1 MISLGAPTWEALCR
15 HAQETFPDE
24 CCGAILTSAS
34 GDEVRRIPNIQNVMH
49 AKDPQT
55 YPRDATIAYV
65 MEPKAL
71 LAVLKEA
78 DSGHATLK
86 AFYHSHPNHD
96 AYFSAE
102 DKRQAMFGDEPSY
115 PDIVHLVISIY
126 DREVKAIQAYAWDEP
141 AQDFLAIELRT
152 TV

>member
-1 MISLGAPTWEALCR
+1 MISLGALTWEAICR
-15 HAQETFPDE
+15 HAQETFPEE

-34 GDEVRRIPNIQNVMH
+34 GDEVRRIANIQNVMH

-71 LAVLKEA
+71 LAVLKAA

-115 PDIVHLVISIY
+115 PDTVYLVISIY
-126 DREVKAIQAYAWDEP
+126 NREVKTLRAYAWDDTVK
-141 AQDFLAIELRT
+141 DFAETELRT
-152 TV
+152 IA